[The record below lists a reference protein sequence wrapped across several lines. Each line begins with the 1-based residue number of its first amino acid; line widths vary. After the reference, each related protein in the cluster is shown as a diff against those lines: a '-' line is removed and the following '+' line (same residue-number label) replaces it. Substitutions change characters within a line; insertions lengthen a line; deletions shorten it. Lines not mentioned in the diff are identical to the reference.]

1 MCSRIEQLVQ
11 EEGLRYRDA
20 AVITGDLASYG
31 RELSHQFD
39 EAGIPQIY
47 VFRTCREFIRTIPL
61 LQYDKVKPEDVDSDG
76 EDHQA
81 DEMRYL
87 CMARPISPVKSSL
100 REKRPYDP
108 LEETSGDYGRYD
120 FYL

>member
-39 EAGIPQIY
+39 EAGIPY
-47 VFRTCREFIRTIPL
+47 FL
-61 LQYDKVKPEDVDSDG
+61 DDK
-76 EDHQA
+76 
-81 DEMRYL
+81 
-87 CMARPISPVKSSL
+87 KSIM
-100 REKRPYDP
+100 ENPWWN
-108 LEETSGDYGRYD
+108 
-120 FYL
+120 